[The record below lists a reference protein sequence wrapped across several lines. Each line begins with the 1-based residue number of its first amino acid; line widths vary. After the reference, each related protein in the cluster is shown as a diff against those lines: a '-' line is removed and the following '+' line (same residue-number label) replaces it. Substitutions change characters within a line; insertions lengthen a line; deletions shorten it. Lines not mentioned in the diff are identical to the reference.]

1 MPGTITTRLLAF
13 LEENR
18 RSQQRRIR
26 SKQRQLRLTLASR
39 QQVTKTAGV
48 SPANRALRACK
59 VKEENL
65 VLEVLRARMVSWV
78 VQDLLENT
86 EKEVQTVRK
95 ETRVSRELRELLAAR
110 AHLETKDHKAAKV
123 N

>member
-1 MPGTITTRLLAF
+1 M
-13 LEENR
+13 
-18 RSQQRRIR
+18 
-26 SKQRQLRLTLASR
+26 
-39 QQVTKTAGV
+39 
-48 SPANRALRACK
+48 
-59 VKEENL
+59 

-78 VQDLLENT
+78 VQDLLETT
-86 EKEVQTVRK
+86 EKGVQTVRK